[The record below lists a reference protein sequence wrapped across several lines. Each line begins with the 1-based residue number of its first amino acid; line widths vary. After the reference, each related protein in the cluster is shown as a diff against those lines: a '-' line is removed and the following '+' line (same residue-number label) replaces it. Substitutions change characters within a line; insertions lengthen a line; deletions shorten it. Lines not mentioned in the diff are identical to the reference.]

1 MPQNEQE
8 IIIQRAT
15 SEEISDLIG
24 NAPSWLLRSGISM
37 IALVFF
43 TVLGIGYFIKYP
55 DKIQGT
61 GTLTSLSPPI
71 ELVSRSDGYID
82 TILVKDNQ
90 AVKKDQVILYVN
102 NTTNPEQIEQL
113 TEWINEYE
121 KIENP
126 RKYLYTKVPE
136 NLQLGVLQNE
146 YASLCL
152 KYKEFQQTLK
162 DGIVFQQIDNISG
175 EVSKLKRLNDSQ
187 KREKKIFAQELNLS
201 RNDYRRQES
210 LYKDGVISQIELE
223 SFRATLLQ
231 KERQYESMENGIIQN
246 NIRIEQL
253 ELEKLKLR
261 GNRTNVVQ
269 NYQFAVSEINTRI
282 KTRIESWSETYSIIS
297 PIDGRVNY
305 NSSIKSNKPISIGQM
320 LGNVI
325 PENSSEKY
333 LSCAVPTASIG
344 KLEKG
349 QKAIVKFDAYP
360 YKEFGVVI
368 STVKSV
374 SRLPEITPDNMQY
387 YEVKIPLKD
396 TIVTDFGELIPYQPQ
411 MTTFVEVITED
422 KSIIERIF
430 SQFLSLIKS
439 AG

>member
-15 SEEISDLIG
+15 REEISDLIG

-37 IALVFF
+37 VALVFL

-71 ELVSRSDGYID
+71 ELMSRSDGYID

-90 AVKKDQVILYVN
+90 VAKKDQVILYVN
-102 NTTNPEQIEQL
+102 NTTNPEQIEEL
-113 TEWINEYE
+113 TEWISEYE

-126 RKYLYTKVPE
+126 RNYLDTKVPE

-152 KYKEFQQTLK
+152 KYNELQQTLK
-162 DGIVFQQIDNISG
+162 DGIVFQQMDNISG
-175 EVSKLKRLNDSQ
+175 EVAKLKKLNDSK
-187 KREKKIFAQELNLS
+187 KREKKIFAQELNLA
-201 RNDYRRQES
+201 RNDYRMQES
-210 LYKDGVISQIELE
+210 LYNDGIISQIELE
-223 SFRATLLQ
+223 SYRSTLLQ

-261 GNRTNVVQ
+261 GNRMNVVQ
-269 NYQFAVSEINTRI
+269 NFQFAVSEINTRI
-282 KTRIESWSETYSIIS
+282 KTRIESWSETYSVSS
-297 PIDGRVNY
+297 PIDGIVNY
-305 NSSIKSNKPISIGQM
+305 NSSIKPNKPISTGQM

-333 LSCAVPTASIG
+333 LSCAIPVANIG

-349 QKAIVKFDAYP
+349 QRAIVKFDAYP
-360 YKEFGVVI
+360 YKEFGVVL
-368 STVKSV
+368 STVKSI
-374 SRLPEITPDNMQY
+374 SRLPEISPENPQQY
-387 YEVKIPLKD
+387 YEVKIP
-396 TIVTDFGELIPYQPQ
+396 
-411 MTTFVEVITED
+411 
-422 KSIIERIF
+422 
-430 SQFLSLIKS
+430 
-439 AG
+439 

>member
-15 SEEISDLIG
+15 REEISDLIG

-175 EVSKLKRLNDSQ
+175 EISKLKRLNDSQ

-223 SFRATLLQ
+223 SFRSTLLQ

-269 NYQFAVSEINTRI
+269 NFQFAVSEINTRI
-282 KTRIESWSETYSIIS
+282 KTRIESWSETYSVVS
-297 PIDGRVNY
+297 PIDGIVNY
-305 NSSIKSNKPISIGQM
+305 NSSIKSNKPISTGQM

-325 PENSSEKY
+325 PENSREKY

-360 YKEFGVVI
+360 YKEFGVVL
-368 STVKSV
+368 STVESIG
-374 SRLPEITPDNMQY
+374 RLPEITPDNMQY